1 MKVVALTPATLA
13 VFHAASQVVMA
24 KEVSDIPRVNTPS
37 PGEWPQSNVTGCGF
51 QGMPYTNVLSECSE
65 ELDPAAPDL
74 RGYWREK
81 GGTTIEYIELCGS
94 RWIDTSVP
102 VIHDFPS
109 CTGVVADGLGCQD
122 YSAPDILIKDT
133 TCTPI
138 IAACKFEVDD
148 NYGDTKCI
156 NLYSTNPATNT
167 TQKVVSRCLLPD
179 GTFQLKHPVFGNVVY
194 EKLSSEEEPNCVK
207 CVGGEHDG
215 VAVYDSESE
224 LPCPHTERD
233 WVRCEMEDDIN
244 EGEAKDEEGEDL
256 GSGASNRIMVFS
268 ICFSVMC
275 ALSITLFTA

>member
-1 MKVVALTPATLA
+1 M
-13 VFHAASQVVMA
+13 AAEASGV
-24 KEVSDIPRVNTPS
+24 RRFNTPS

-65 ELDPAAPDL
+65 DLDPAAPDL

-81 GGTTIEYIELCGS
+81 GGNAIEYIELCGS

-109 CTGVVADGLGCQD
+109 CTGVVGDGLGCQD
-122 YSAPDILIKDT
+122 YSAPDILNKDT
-133 TCTPI
+133 MCTPI

-148 NYGDTKCI
+148 NNGDTKCI
-156 NLYSTNPATNT
+156 NLYNTNPVTNT

-179 GTFQLKHPVFGNVVY
+179 GTFQLKHPVFGNIVY

-224 LPCPHTERD
+224 LPCPHTERS
-233 WVRCEMEDDIN
+233 WVRCEMEDKIDQ
-244 EGEAKDEEGEDL
+244 GKDKEDE
-256 GSGASNRIMVFS
+256 GSGASNHIMVFS
-268 ICFSVMC
+268 LSFSMIW
-275 ALSITLFTA
+275 ALSITLFMA